1 MASCSRATGCVV
13 RFTWIAE
20 LIFIGIQL
28 FVVAD
33 QGEQLAEWHTGA
45 QSGHIELIF
54 GQEHGDAEGLLEWC
68 IAGGCGQRG
77 DAIVIQLT
85 SLVDVNALVCGHV
98 VQLCG

>member
-1 MASCSRATGCVV
+1 ML
-13 RFTWIAE
+13 TWIAK

-28 FVVAD
+28 FVVAN

-45 QSGHIELIF
+45 QPRHIQLIL
-54 GQEHGDAEGLLEWC
+54 GQEHGDAESLLERR

-85 SLVDVNALVCGHV
+85 SLVDVHALVCGQV